1 MPSQQQSRFGFGYA
15 FLAFFLWGLLPFFMK
30 AVAHIDVL
38 EVLAHRVIW
47 SIPVALIVLL
57 ITRRTADIA
66 AVFKDR
72 RKLLMM
78 MLSAGFISVNWGTYV
93 WAIGADRTIEAA
105 LGYYINPLISVAM
118 GTLFLS
124 EKMNRLQVAAIAL
137 ASVAVIILTIASG
150 TLPWVAI
157 VVSLSFAAYS
167 FIRKTVDIGPTQGF
181 MTEVLILS
189 IIAIPYA
196 IWFAQTGEAKM
207 GGISSDTI
215 LLLACGPVTAIP
227 LILFANGAKRL
238 RLSTI
243 GLMQYIVPTMIFL
256 TGLFIFHEPFNQV
269 QLVAFTLIWI
279 AIGLYIWSSV
289 QVAKLAQENAP
300 KSSPQ

>member
-1 MPSQQQSRFGFGYA
+1 MSSQQQSRVGLGFG
-15 FLAFFLWGLLPFFMK
+15 LSAFFLWGLLPFFMK

-47 SIPVALIVLL
+47 SIPVALVVLL
-57 ITRRTADIA
+57 ITRRTADIFT
-66 AVFKDR
+66 VFKDR

-78 MLSAGFISVNWGTYV
+78 MLSAGFISINWGTYV

-118 GTLFLS
+118 GTMFLG
-124 EKMNRLQVAAIAL
+124 EKMTRLQVVAIAF
-137 ASVAVIILTIASG
+137 ASVAVIILTFASG
-150 TLPWVAI
+150 ALPWVAI
-157 VVSLSFAAYS
+157 VVSLSFAAYG

-181 MTEVLILS
+181 MSEVLILS
-189 IIAIPYA
+189 VIAIPYA
-196 IWFAQTGEAKM
+196 IWLAQTVGAKI

-256 TGLFIFHEPFNQV
+256 IGVFIFHEPFNQL
-269 QLVAFTLIWI
+269 QLLAFTLIWI

-289 QVAKLAQENAP
+289 QVAKLEAVS
-300 KSSPQ
+300 KSTPQ

>member
-1 MPSQQQSRFGFGYA
+1 MSSQQQSRVGLGFG
-15 FLAFFLWGLLPFFMK
+15 LSAFFLWGLLPFFMK

-47 SIPVALIVLL
+47 SIPVALVVLL
-57 ITRRTADIA
+57 ITRRTADIF

-78 MLSAGFISVNWGTYV
+78 MLSAGFISINWGTYV

-118 GTLFLS
+118 GTMFLG
-124 EKMNRLQVAAIAL
+124 EKMTRLQVVAIAF
-137 ASVAVIILTIASG
+137 ASVAVIILTFASG
-150 TLPWVAI
+150 ALPWVAI
-157 VVSLSFAAYS
+157 VVSLSFAAYG

-181 MTEVLILS
+181 MSEVLILS
-189 IIAIPYA
+189 VIAIPYA
-196 IWFAQTGEAKM
+196 IWLAQTGEAKM

-256 TGLFIFHEPFNQV
+256 IGVFIFHEPFNQL
-269 QLVAFTLIWI
+269 QLLAFTLIWI

-289 QVAKLAQENAP
+289 QVAKLEAVS
-300 KSSPQ
+300 KSTPQ

>member
-1 MPSQQQSRFGFGYA
+1 MPSQQQSRIGFGFA
-15 FLAFFLWGLLPFFMK
+15 FSAFFLWGLLPFFMK

-57 ITRRTADIA
+57 ITRRTSDLAT
-66 AVFKDR
+66 VFKDR
-72 RKLLMM
+72 RKFLMM
-78 MLSAGFISVNWGTYV
+78 MLSAGFISINWGTYV

-118 GTLFLS
+118 GTMFLG
-124 EKMNRLQVAAIAL
+124 EKMTRLQVVAIAF
-137 ASVAVIILTIASG
+137 ASVAVIILTFASG
-150 TLPWVAI
+150 ALPWVAI

-181 MTEVLILS
+181 MSEVLILS
-189 IIAIPYA
+189 VIAIPYA
-196 IWFAQTGEAKM
+196 IWLAQTGEAKM
-207 GGISSDTI
+207 GAISSDTI
-215 LLLACGPVTAIP
+215 LLLACGPVTAVP

-243 GLMQYIVPTMIFL
+243 GLMQYIVPTIIFL
-256 TGLFIFHEPFNQV
+256 IGVFIFHEPFNQL
-269 QLVAFTLIWI
+269 QLLAFTLIWI
-279 AIGLYIWSSV
+279 AIALYIWSSL
-289 QVAKLAQENAP
+289 QVAKLEAVS
-300 KSSPQ
+300 KSTPQ